1 MNEMQKDT
9 VRYLVRGLAYIA
21 FCIAAGIALG
31 YAVTAH
37 ACGGDDA
44 VYPET
49 VEAPTII
56 LSSF

>member
-9 VRYLVRGLAYIA
+9 VRYIVRGLAYIA

-37 ACGGDDA
+37 ACDGEP